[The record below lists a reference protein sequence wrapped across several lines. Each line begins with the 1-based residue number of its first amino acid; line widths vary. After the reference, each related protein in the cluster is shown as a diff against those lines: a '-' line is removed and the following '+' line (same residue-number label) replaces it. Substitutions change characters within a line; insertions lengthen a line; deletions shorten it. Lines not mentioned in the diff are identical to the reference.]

1 MFLNRWFLMCDNT
14 VVNVIVF
21 NGGDWSPPE
30 GHTIMQEVEGV
41 GIGWKLIDG
50 NWIAPPS
57 EVNEVTEGA

>member
-21 NGGDWSPPE
+21 NGGDWSPPKD
-30 GHTIMQEVEGV
+30 HTIMQEVEGV

-50 NWIAPPS
+50 NWIFPPDK
-57 EVNEVTEGA
+57 EPEN